1 MTMSYSGRVSIAGYE
16 FVFEDERVAGETHN
30 FKVTTLIG
38 SILWAL
44 KGTTEMKRRVIDE
57 LDIDIGRLVIL
68 TVLGTTVSE
77 IGSSR

>member
-1 MTMSYSGRVSIAGYE
+1 LCEHRRGYE
-16 FVFEDERVAGETHN
+16 FAFEDERVAGETHN

-44 KGTTEMKRRVIDE
+44 KGTTKVKGRVIDE

-68 TVLGTTVSE
+68 TVLVGTTVSE
-77 IGSSR
+77 IGSPR